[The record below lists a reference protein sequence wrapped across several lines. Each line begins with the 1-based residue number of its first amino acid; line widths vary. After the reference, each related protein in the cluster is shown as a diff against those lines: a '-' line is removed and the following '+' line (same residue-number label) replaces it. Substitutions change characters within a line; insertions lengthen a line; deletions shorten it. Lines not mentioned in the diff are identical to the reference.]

1 MRGVVLCVGLGI
13 AAVLA
18 GGGAAAATD
27 YAADAQ
33 RTIAWAERAF
43 AARTPDRTPRNRL
56 VVVHEDG
63 AGETKLRRCNFGGPL
78 RLGERVYEHGI
89 GVNSHSVLRVSLA
102 EPAREFAADIGLDRN
117 VDGRRPVRFQVS
129 WR

>member
-33 RTIAWAERAF
+33 RTIAVSRTRVRGAHSGQD
-43 AARTPDRTPRNRL
+43 AAQP
-56 VVVHEDG
+56 
-63 AGETKLRRCNFGGPL
+63 AGGG
-78 RLGERVYEHGI
+78 
-89 GVNSHSVLRVSLA
+89 S
-102 EPAREFAADIGLDRN
+102 
-117 VDGRRPVRFQVS
+117 
-129 WR
+129 